1 MEYNTN
7 MFIRTQNLTKP
18 QLTTHILK
26 IGIFKL
32 QQQWVRELL
41 AKLYNPKLQTRNETA
56 LIDAKNWIK
65 LMIEIGIKIES
76 C

>member
-1 MEYNTN
+1 MG
-7 MFIRTQNLTKP
+7 K
-18 QLTTHILK
+18 
-26 IGIFKL
+26 
-32 QQQWVRELL
+32 ELL
-41 AKLYNPKLQTRNETA
+41 AKLYNPKLQTHNETA